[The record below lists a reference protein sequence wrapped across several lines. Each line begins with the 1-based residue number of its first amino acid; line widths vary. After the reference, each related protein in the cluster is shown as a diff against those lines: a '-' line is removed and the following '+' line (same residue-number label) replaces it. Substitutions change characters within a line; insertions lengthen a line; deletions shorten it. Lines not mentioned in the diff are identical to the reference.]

1 LHIPDGFLSWTWP
14 IYYVIMFVALYFSLK
29 WARKNLDEK
38 LIPLIAVLSAGIFA
52 IMSMNMPIPF
62 GTSGHM
68 LGGALVAIVFLAPEA
83 AVLVLFIVLL
93 VQALFFGDGGIT
105 ALGANVVNMGLIG
118 GAVAYFSFRGLE
130 KFTGK
135 YPAAA
140 IAAWLSLFIAA
151 EVVAVEMW
159 LAGTFPLD
167 IGLASMGIYHAF
179 IGVIEA
185 ILTVVVLIA
194 LDKLRPD
201 LLAWNRGKT
210 SGGQKLEESEE
221 VAAK

>member
-1 LHIPDGFLSWTWP
+1 MHIPDGFIPLWQCA
-14 IYYVIMFVALYFSLK
+14 IYYVIMIVALYFSLR

-52 IMSMNMPIPF
+52 IMSMNIPIPF

-93 VQALFFGDGGIT
+93 IQALFFGDGGLT
-105 ALGANVVNMGLIG
+105 VLGANVVNMGLVG
-118 GAVAYFSFRGLE
+118 GVVALFSFKGLQ
-130 KFTGK
+130 KFIGK
-135 YPAAA
+135 YPAAG

-151 EVVAVEMW
+151 EVTAVQMW
-159 LAGTFPLD
+159 LAGTFPLG
-167 IGLASMGIYHAF
+167 IGLVSMGIYHFF
-179 IGVIEA
+179 IGIIEA
-185 ILTVVVLIA
+185 ILTLVVLIA

-201 LLAWNRGKT
+201 LLAWNRNKNLDKT
-210 SGGQKLEESEE
+210 KTETSE
-221 VAAK
+221 VASK